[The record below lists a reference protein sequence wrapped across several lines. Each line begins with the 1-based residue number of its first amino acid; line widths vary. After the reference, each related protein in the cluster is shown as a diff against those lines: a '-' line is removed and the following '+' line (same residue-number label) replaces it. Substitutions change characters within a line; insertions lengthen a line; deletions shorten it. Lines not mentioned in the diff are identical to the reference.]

1 MQNPAGGALGVVCTL
16 KPHINMEINQRMSKR
31 SAWLLGVVVLVSIG
45 VLVACGSN
53 YNASSDGLILVGSQ
67 GSGLIET
74 FSFNL
79 NNGGSSA
86 VSNTPEDTSN
96 LVCVLKGIPSSIVID
111 PQGQYAYTI
120 INANTSCDSPTFTST
135 NGIMTF
141 KINSDGTT
149 TAVGGQVPFNAGP
162 VAVVP
167 GMMVM
172 DPAGKFLFVADRA
185 TADSS
190 GSFVS
195 GSVSVF
201 AIGSGGSVT
210 EVAGSPFFP
219 TPQTTVPQSSFDI
232 ISVAPTPTVFPAVGA
247 NGLQNSVC
255 STVGLPPPTK
265 QYLYAIDN
273 LGNQVFEFVVTSSGV
288 LTNPNPSGLRGGSPF
303 PTDQRPEGIAVDPCN
318 RFVYVTD
325 SLTDRI
331 SAYTICNGSPNQSST
346 CPQSPDGTLVQ
357 VPGSP
362 FPLTGSPIEPGPL
375 VVDPYG
381 NYVYVLGKGSNTI
394 NALKISPVSGAVSA
408 LTPATIATGL
418 GPRQI
423 AIRGDDNWLFVTNNG
438 SGALGGTTVSQYSVT
453 PASGALT
460 VLPAIETDDYPWG
473 LAVK

>member
-1 MQNPAGGALGVVCTL
+1 M
-16 KPHINMEINQRMSKR
+16 
-31 SAWLLGVVVLVSIG
+31 
-45 VLVACGSN
+45 
-53 YNASSDGLILVGSQ
+53 
-67 GSGLIET
+67 
-74 FSFNL
+74 
-79 NNGGSSA
+79 
-86 VSNTPEDTSN
+86 
-96 LVCVLKGIPSSIVID
+96 
-111 PQGQYAYTI
+111 
-120 INANTSCDSPTFTST
+120 
-135 NGIMTF
+135 
-141 KINSDGTT
+141 
-149 TAVGGQVPFNAGP
+149 
-162 VAVVP
+162 
-167 GMMVM
+167 
-172 DPAGKFLFVADRA
+172 
-185 TADSS
+185 
-190 GSFVS
+190 
-195 GSVSVF
+195 
-201 AIGSGGSVT
+201 
-210 EVAGSPFFP
+210 
-219 TPQTTVPQSSFDI
+219 
-232 ISVAPTPTVFPAVGA
+232 FPAVGA

-381 NYVYVLGKGSNTI
+381 NYIYVLGKGTNTI

-423 AIRGDDNWLFVTNNG
+423 AIRGDDNWLFVTNERLRRPGRHHRIAILGYAGERRAHG
-438 SGALGGTTVSQYSVT
+438 SSCNR
-453 PASGALT
+453 
-460 VLPAIETDDYPWG
+460 D
-473 LAVK
+473 